1 MHLKQTLLAIL
12 ALCFCVTSSWAQAQ
26 LTEPVAISST
36 NVEAQQ
42 TAAGAMPDVSQAQ
55 SMGQP
60 LAQVTSVPAQPTV
73 EGTPAPVQA
82 AQPAGPIVPFQ
93 LTDVEQQFVDQ
104 ILQMWETRSKE
115 VKTFQSDF
123 VRLEYEPVWGP
134 ADKPMIQSKGVLS
147 YSKPDKGSFKITEIE
162 RWVQKDPATPGGY
175 EKQKE
180 EVGEHWVCDG
190 KAIYQYKHENKQ
202 LVVTPIPENMRGQ
215 SIVDGPLPFL
225 FGAEAAKLKQRYWIR
240 SKESNPA
247 TIWLE
252 AYPKTQADAANYHHV
267 DVMLDR
273 KTMMPSAI
281 QIHKPTGH
289 SSDVYTFKDPK
300 VNSAF
305 EALFGGVFNAPRTPF
320 GWTRVV
326 EDLPSAPQATQ
337 PAGTQIK

>member
-1 MHLKQTLLAIL
+1 MHLKQSLLAIL
-12 ALCFCVTSSWAQAQ
+12 AICSCVTASWGQAQ
-26 LTEPVAISST
+26 LSEPVAIPST
-36 NVEAQQ
+36 NVAAQET
-42 TAAGAMPDVSQAQ
+42 TAATMSDVSQTPAI
-55 SMGQP
+55 GQP
-60 LAQVTSVPAQPTV
+60 LAQVTSVPAQPPI
-73 EGTPAPVQA
+73 EGAAPVQP

-93 LTDVEQQFVDQ
+93 LNDVEQQFVDQ
-104 ILQMWETRSKE
+104 ILQMWETQSKE
-115 VKTFQSDF
+115 VKTYESPF
-123 VRLEYEPVWGP
+123 VRLEYDPVFGP

-147 YSKPDKGSFKITEIE
+147 YSKPDKGSFEITEIE

-180 EVGEHWVCDG
+180 EIGEHWVCDG
-190 KAIYQYKHENKQ
+190 KAIYEYKHDRKQ
-202 LVVTPIPENMRGQ
+202 LVVSALPEQMRGQ
-215 SIVDGPLPFL
+215 AIVDGPLPFL

-240 SKESNPA
+240 SRESNAA

-267 DVMLDR
+267 DVMLER

-281 QIHKPTGH
+281 QVHMPNGRNTA
-289 SSDVYTFKDPK
+289 VYTFKNPK

-305 EALFGGVFNAPRTPF
+305 EALFGGFNVPRTPF

-326 EDLPSAPQATQ
+326 EDLPTAPQATQ